1 MKVKWW
7 ARYFSSSCGL
17 TQRVTCQSLN
27 SLFFFSVLGNFVHLL
42 RKPLTL
48 PLAYSLRGQSVQL
61 VDGLMPSLPLSLLIM
76 SPPLL
81 SIIFSPT
88 YFSPRYSLSPLYFIH
103 TLHSSP
109 FSPLSFLSFCH
120 SLSLPFLLS
129 AVLPLSPLRDSPPS
143 LPLSGVTWLIC
154 LSLSSVLHQTSLMA
168 DICSAVVL
176 LSASQLL
183 LYSLS
188 VYLNPL
194 HSYLCVCVCVHQGV
208 YVYWFIQL
216 FDNHSCCVYDHPSF
230 LVMVQ
235 SLWRRHPEVFYV

>member
-88 YFSPRYSLSPLYFIH
+88 YFSPRYSFSLFISF
-103 TLHSSP
+103 TLFILPP

-129 AVLPLSPLRDSPPS
+129 AVLPLSVTLP
-143 LPLSGVTWLIC
+143 PLSGVTWLIC
-154 LSLSSVLHQTSLMA
+154 LSLSPVFYIKPHWWL
-168 DICSAVVL
+168 IFAV
-176 LSASQLL
+176 
-183 LYSLS
+183 
-188 VYLNPL
+188 
-194 HSYLCVCVCVHQGV
+194 
-208 YVYWFIQL
+208 QL
-216 FDNHSCCVYDHPSF
+216 FS
-230 LVMVQ
+230 
-235 SLWRRHPEVFYV
+235 

>member
-42 RKPLTL
+42 CKPLTL

-109 FSPLSFLSFCH
+109 FFSVIIPLFLPLIISSFLIICCS
-120 SLSLPFLLS
+120 P
-129 AVLPLSPLRDSPPS
+129 PLRDSPPS
-143 LPLSGVTWLIC
+143 LRSNLIDLPLSLQCSTSNLTDGWYLQCSCSPKC
-154 LSLSSVLHQTSLMA
+154 LSAPPLFFICIFKSSPFL
-168 DICSAVVL
+168 
-176 LSASQLL
+176 
-183 LYSLS
+183 
-188 VYLNPL
+188 P
-194 HSYLCVCVCVHQGV
+194 LCVCVCASG
-208 YVYWFIQL
+208 
-216 FDNHSCCVYDHPSF
+216 
-230 LVMVQ
+230 
-235 SLWRRHPEVFYV
+235 SLCLLIYSAFW